1 MRFKASGRPDIL
13 SGNCQ
18 KRLIQW
24 LRIYKRRW
32 CKEASIRHSPRCP
45 PKNLFYTGCGICYLC
60 TGAERTGIE
69 GFEHIIGYSIM
80 YLDFHGFREK
90 PFNLTPDP
98 RFVFLSKN
106 HKEAFAHLL
115 YGINNR
121 AGFILLTGE
130 VGSGKTT
137 VLRALLGQLDPEHY
151 RTALIFN
158 PCLSA
163 AELLQ
168 SINREFGISANAS
181 NNSGFLDPLNQF
193 LLQQNA
199 EGRAVVLVIDE
210 AQDLEAPVLE
220 QIRLISNLET
230 DREKLIQIVLSGQ
243 PELLKVLKRNEMR
256 QLSQRITVRYHLQP
270 MDYEDTVDYINH
282 RLEVAGGRGAVVF
295 SDSALRRIYKYSR
308 GLPRLINA
316 ACDRALL
323 TGYTKDTSRINS
335 RIAGAGIKDIR
346 RSTPVLTMN
355 RRFIL
360 IPAFAVLAALFATGL
375 FFWREDLIERFNP
388 PKRVEA
394 SKPVDKIV
402 LISGEEFSRAMASEL
417 GKIPESESVRRA
429 FNTLAGFWNV
439 PPFAEASSFNQANTI
454 ERAVIQRELHLY
466 RFSGNLGALL
476 RLDYPAILELN
487 MPGVPGKR
495 FVSLVGRENEHL
507 IVDPQIAGRTSL
519 SFGELEKHW
528 SGQGLLFWKDP
539 LNLLSKMSSRSKG
552 GGVEQLQVL
561 LREAGVYSLPSTG
574 VYDENTVSAVKQ
586 FQSSKGINE
595 DGIVGGQTLMFL
607 YGSIERFGVPRLS
620 AGRK

>member
-1 MRFKASGRPDIL
+1 
-13 SGNCQ
+13 
-18 KRLIQW
+18 
-24 LRIYKRRW
+24 
-32 CKEASIRHSPRCP
+32 
-45 PKNLFYTGCGICYLC
+45 
-60 TGAERTGIE
+60 
-69 GFEHIIGYSIM
+69 M

-137 VLRALLGQLDPEHY
+137 VLRALLGQLDPDHY

-158 PCLSA
+158 PCLSPG
-163 AELLQ
+163 ELLQ
-168 SINREFGISANAS
+168 NINREFGIPANTS
-181 NNSGFLDPLNQF
+181 NSSSFLDNLNQF

-199 EGRAVVLVIDE
+199 EGRTVVLVIDE

-220 QIRLISNLET
+220 QIRLVSNLET

-243 PELLKVLKRNEMR
+243 PELLKILKRNEMR

-270 MDYEDTVDYINH
+270 MDFEDTVHYINH
-282 RLEVAGGRGAVVF
+282 RLEVAGGRGAVIF
-295 SDSALRRIYKYSR
+295 SNSALKRIYRYSG

-323 TGYTKDTSRINS
+323 TGYTRDTSRIS
-335 RIAGAGIKDIR
+335 LRIAAAGIKDIR
-346 RSTPVLTMN
+346 RSAASTMRK
-355 RRFIL
+355 RRLIL
-360 IPAFAVLAALFATGL
+360 IPTFAVLAALFAAGIYFLRQDFIDRFKTSQRL
-375 FFWREDLIERFNP
+375 EATEQIEKTP
-388 PKRVEA
+388 P
-394 SKPVDKIV
+394 IT
-402 LISGEEFSRAMASEL
+402 GEELSRAMVAEL

-439 PPFAEASSFNQANTI
+439 SPILENGDLNQLNAI
-454 ERAVIQRELHLY
+454 ERAVVERELRLY

-476 RLDYPAILELN
+476 RFDYPAILELN

-495 FVSLVGRENEHL
+495 FVSLVGRDNEHL
-507 IVDPQIAGRTSL
+507 LVDPPIAGRRSL
-519 SFGELEKHW
+519 SFGEIEKHW
-528 SGQGLLFWKDP
+528 SGQGFLFWKDP
-539 LNLLSKMSSRSKG
+539 LNLLTSKSFGSKRDHIK
-552 GGVEQLQVL
+552 QLQAL
-561 LREAGVYSLPSTG
+561 LREAGVYSMPLTG
-574 VYDENTVSAVKQ
+574 VYDGDTVSAVKQ

-607 YGSIERFGVPRLS
+607 YGSINRFEVPRLS
-620 AGRK
+620 VGRK

>member
-1 MRFKASGRPDIL
+1 
-13 SGNCQ
+13 
-18 KRLIQW
+18 
-24 LRIYKRRW
+24 
-32 CKEASIRHSPRCP
+32 
-45 PKNLFYTGCGICYLC
+45 
-60 TGAERTGIE
+60 
-69 GFEHIIGYSIM
+69 M

-137 VLRALLGQLDPEHY
+137 VLRALLGQLDPNHY

-158 PCLSA
+158 PCLSPS
-163 AELLQ
+163 ELLQ
-168 SINREFGISANAS
+168 NINREFGIPANTS
-181 NNSGFLDPLNQF
+181 NSSSFLDHLNQF

-199 EGRAVVLVIDE
+199 EGRTVVLVIDE

-243 PELLKVLKRNEMR
+243 PELLKILKRNEMR

-270 MDYEDTVDYINH
+270 MDFEDTVHYINH
-282 RLEVAGGRGAVVF
+282 RLEVAGGRGAVIF
-295 SDSALRRIYKYSR
+295 SNSALKRIYRYSG

-323 TGYTKDTSRINS
+323 TGYTRDTSRIS
-335 RIAGAGIKDIR
+335 LRIAAAGIKDIKRSAASTMRKR
-346 RSTPVLTMN
+346 RL
-355 RRFIL
+355 IL
-360 IPAFAVLAALFATGL
+360 IPTFAVLAALFAAGIYFL
-375 FFWREDLIERFNP
+375 RQDSIGRLNP
-388 PKRVEA
+388 HRPVEA
-394 SKPVDKIV
+394 TEDRIKKVTPIT
-402 LISGEEFSRAMASEL
+402 GEELSRAMASEL
-417 GKIPESESVRRA
+417 GRIPESESVRRA

-439 PPFAEASSFNQANTI
+439 PPVPESSDLNQLNAI
-454 ERAVIQRELHLY
+454 ERAVVERELRLY

-476 RLDYPAILELN
+476 RFDYPAILELN
-487 MPGVPGKR
+487 VPGVPGKR

-507 IVDPQIAGRTSL
+507 LVDPPIAGRRSL
-519 SFGELEKHW
+519 SFGEIEKHW
-528 SGQGLLFWKDP
+528 SGQGLLFWRDP
-539 LNLLSKMSSRSKG
+539 LNLLAKMSFGSKG
-552 GGVEQLQVL
+552 DRIRQLQTL
-561 LREAGVYSLPSTG
+561 LREAGVYSMPLTG
-574 VYDENTVSAVKQ
+574 VYDGDTVSAVKQ

-595 DGIVGGQTLMFL
+595 DGIVGGHTLMFL
-607 YGSIERFGVPRLS
+607 YGSINRFEVPRLS

>member
-1 MRFKASGRPDIL
+1 
-13 SGNCQ
+13 
-18 KRLIQW
+18 
-24 LRIYKRRW
+24 
-32 CKEASIRHSPRCP
+32 
-45 PKNLFYTGCGICYLC
+45 
-60 TGAERTGIE
+60 
-69 GFEHIIGYSIM
+69 M

-137 VLRALLGQLDPEHY
+137 VLRALLGQLDPDHY

-158 PCLSA
+158 PCLSPG
-163 AELLQ
+163 ELLQ
-168 SINREFGISANAS
+168 NINREFGIPANTS
-181 NNSGFLDPLNQF
+181 NSSSFLDNLNQF

-199 EGRAVVLVIDE
+199 EGRTVVLVIDE

-220 QIRLISNLET
+220 QIRLVSNLET

-243 PELLKVLKRNEMR
+243 PELLKILKRNEMR
-256 QLSQRITVRYHLQP
+256 QLSQRITVRYHLKP
-270 MDYEDTVDYINH
+270 MDFEDTVHYINH
-282 RLEVAGGRGAVVF
+282 RLEVAGGRGAVIF
-295 SDSALRRIYKYSR
+295 SNSALKRIYRYSG

-323 TGYTKDTSRINS
+323 TGYTRDTSRIS
-335 RIAGAGIKDIR
+335 LRIAAAGIKDIR
-346 RSTPVLTMN
+346 RSAASTMRK
-355 RRFIL
+355 RRLIL
-360 IPAFAVLAALFATGL
+360 IPTFAVLAALFAAGIYFLRQDFIDRFKTSQRL
-375 FFWREDLIERFNP
+375 EATEQIEKTP
-388 PKRVEA
+388 P
-394 SKPVDKIV
+394 IT
-402 LISGEEFSRAMASEL
+402 GEELSRAMVAEL

-439 PPFAEASSFNQANTI
+439 SPIPENGDLNQLNAI
-454 ERAVIQRELHLY
+454 ERAVVERELRLY

-476 RLDYPAILELN
+476 RFDYPAILELN

-495 FVSLVGRENEHL
+495 FVSLVGRDNEHL
-507 IVDPQIAGRTSL
+507 LVDPPIAGRRSL
-519 SFGELEKHW
+519 SFGEIEKHW
-528 SGQGLLFWKDP
+528 SGQGFLFWKDP
-539 LNLLSKMSSRSKG
+539 LNLLTSKSFGSKG
-552 GGVEQLQVL
+552 DHIKQLQAL
-561 LREAGVYSLPSTG
+561 LREAGVYSMPLTG
-574 VYDENTVSAVKQ
+574 VYDGDTVSAVKQ

-607 YGSIERFGVPRLS
+607 YGSINRFEVPRLS
-620 AGRK
+620 VGRK